1 MLGKDEI
8 PARVSSSSVVKATN
22 LRTECKWGR
31 TKTFPYYSR
40 LPLLRTP
47 SGEDL
52 VSVITRVRKSGVR
65 EKKNVLSFKN
75 LRNDMENSQKPCS
88 FDNSLL
94 LYLYGP

>member
-22 LRTECKWGR
+22 LRMECKWGR
-31 TKTFPYYSR
+31 TKTFPYYSQ

-52 VSVITRVRKSGVR
+52 VSVIARVRKSGVQ
-65 EKKNVLSFKN
+65 EKKIVFSLN

-88 FDNSLL
+88 LDNSLL

>member
-1 MLGKDEI
+1 MGSNQDISLKRKQFFSLVPRFYG
-8 PARVSSSSVVKATN
+8 
-22 LRTECKWGR
+22 
-31 TKTFPYYSR
+31 

-52 VSVITRVRKSGVR
+52 VSVIARVRKSGVR
-65 EKKNVLSFKN
+65 EKKIVFSFKN
-75 LRNDMENSQKPCS
+75 LRNDMENSQKPYS

>member
-8 PARVSSSSVVKATN
+8 PAQVFSSSVVKATN
-22 LRTECKWGR
+22 PRMECKWDR
-31 TKTFPYYSR
+31 TKTFPCYSR

-52 VSVITRVRKSGVR
+52 VSVIARVRKSGVR
-65 EKKNVLSFKN
+65 EKKIVFSLN
-75 LRNDMENSQKPCS
+75 LQNDMENSQRPSS

-94 LYLYGP
+94 LYLYEP